1 MSDLAQAKVMSD
13 LAQAKVMSD
22 LAQAKVMSEGAV
34 IKPLAMR
41 DVLLDRIWRAMSSDP
56 TIFFVSADFGSPVL
70 DKIRAD
76 FPDRFVNV
84 GIAEQN
90 LINISAG
97 LALEGHTVF
106 AYAIAPF
113 ITMRCYEQIR
123 VSLALLSEVRPMNV
137 NLIGVGAG
145 YSYVVSG
152 PTHQCYEDITLMRAL
167 PNFRVL
173 SPSDHISAGVLFDR
187 CVATIGPKY
196 LRFDAQVL
204 PVLHT
209 DGPPDIA
216 RGYHVHRARGGDGSS
231 VCLVATGYMVH
242 TALKVADAL
251 AAVGHSVGLVE
262 LFDIS
267 HFASDAFAAQIAPYA
282 GIVSMEEGFRGRGGV
297 DSLLFEFLA
306 RRGMPQRLLNIGV
319 EGGYRFE
326 IGSRLEL
333 HEQVGV
339 GPETVFRQVTEFIK
353 SLQS

>member
-1 MSDLAQAKVMSD
+1 MT
-13 LAQAKVMSD
+13 
-22 LAQAKVMSEGAV
+22 E
-34 IKPLAMR
+34 KPIAMR
-41 DVLLDRIWRAMSSDP
+41 DALLTQIWQAMSTDEK
-56 TIFFVSADFGSPVL
+56 IFFTCADFGSPVL

-76 FPDRFVNV
+76 FPKRFVNV

-97 LALEGHTVF
+97 LALEGYKVF

-113 ITMRCYEQIR
+113 ITMRCFEQLR

-173 SPSDHISAGVLFDR
+173 SPADHVTAASLFKTCISTL
-187 CVATIGPKY
+187 GPKY

-204 PVLHT
+204 PPIYSQATILPDMNAGFNVLKK
-209 DGPPDIA
+209 
-216 RGYHVHRARGGDGSS
+216 GSKILIVS
-231 VCLVATGYMVH
+231 TGYMSH
-242 TALKVADAL
+242 TAMKVIDRLTAEKIEATHVD
-251 AAVGHSVGLVE
+251 

-267 HFASDAFAAQIAPYA
+267 KFDHEAIAQLIENHDAL
-282 GIVSMEEGFRGRGGV
+282 VTMEEGFRGRGGI
-297 DSLLFEFLA
+297 DSMFFEFAA
-306 RRGMPQRLLNIGV
+306 RRGISVKHLNIGV

-326 IGSRLEL
+326 LGTRGEL
-333 HEQVGV
+333 HEQVGI
-339 GPETVFRQVTEFIK
+339 GENAVFTAIRDLSA
-353 SLQS
+353 SLPQ